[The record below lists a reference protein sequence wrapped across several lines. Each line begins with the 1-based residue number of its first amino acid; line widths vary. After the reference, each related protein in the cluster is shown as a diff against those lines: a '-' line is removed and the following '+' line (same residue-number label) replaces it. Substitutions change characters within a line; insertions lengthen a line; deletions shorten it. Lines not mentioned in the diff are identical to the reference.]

1 MTLRLVFAIAA
12 IACGIIVLVSATA
25 NHRVLIGV
33 GIICAALA
41 AVIDR

>member
-12 IACGIIVLVSATA
+12 IVCGGVILVAA
-25 NHRVLIGV
+25 DVNHRVLIGV
-33 GIICAALA
+33 GLITAALA